1 MSHRSRLSVCLLSIV
16 AAPLAIAQTS
26 STESTA
32 VKQQVKSGEVQT
44 VAGNKVVLKEADGL
58 HEYNLPDGFKFKL
71 DGRDVGV
78 DEIKPGMRVDAVITD
93 RITTRNVQVTRVA
106 SGTVMQ
112 VAPGGV
118 VIKNNDTGEL
128 KSYNFQDAAGND
140 VYFARDGKQVS
151 LRDVKKG
158 DRLTGTFVTTL
169 PPQTTTQRTATAR
182 ATAPAPAEAP
192 PTAVAAVA
200 PSHLPR
206 TASSLPLVGLL
217 AALSAG
223 IALALRA
230 LRISR

>member
-1 MSHRSRLSVCLLSIV
+1 MSRQSRISVCLLSIAV
-16 AAPLAIAQTS
+16 APLALAQTS

-32 VKQQVKSGEVQT
+32 VKQTVKSGEVQT
-44 VAGNKVVLKEADGL
+44 VAGNKVVLKEADGM
-58 HEYNLPDGFKFKL
+58 HEYNLPDGFKFRL

-78 DEIKPGMRVDAVITD
+78 DEIQPGMKVDAVVTD
-93 RITTRNVQVTRVA
+93 KITTRNVQVTRVV

-118 VIKNNDTGEL
+118 VLKMNETGEL
-128 KSYNFQDAAGND
+128 KSYNFKDPAGNEI
-140 VYFARDGKQVS
+140 YFARDGKQVS

-158 DRLTGTFVTTL
+158 DVLTGTFVTTL
-169 PPQTTTQRTATAR
+169 PPQITTQRTATAR
-182 ATAPAPAEAP
+182 ATAPARAEAP
-192 PTAVAAVA
+192 PTTVAAAA
-200 PSHLPR
+200 PSQLPK
-206 TASSLPLVGLL
+206 TASPLPLVGLL